1 MLSKEIKVNPK
12 VQKAIDNNKSIVALE
27 STLISHG
34 LPYPENIN
42 VAKES
47 IKAVE
52 DSGSIAATIGII
64 NGEIII
70 GLNANEIELLATSKN
85 VEKVSLH
92 NIALSLFHKHNA
104 ATTVAA
110 TINIASKVGI
120 KFFATGGIGGVH
132 LGSENNSDISADLNE
147 LSRNRMF
154 VISSGA
160 KSILDLEKTFETLE
174 TYGIPRIA
182 YQSDYMPGFWYD
194 ETIYAVDQNFQNIDD
209 ISNYLK
215 LIEETNHN
223 SSVLIFNK
231 VPKKFSIEKSLIENW
246 INKSIEKAK
255 LNHIRGKDVTP
266 FLIAE
271 INALS
276 KNKTLEANTALIIN
290 NALLAG
296 KISNKF
302 NS

>member
-1 MLSKEIKVNPK
+1 MLSKKIKINTK
-12 VQKAIDNNKSIVALE
+12 VQEALDNNKSIVALE

-52 DSGSIAATIGII
+52 DSGSVAATIGII

-70 GLNANEIELLATSKN
+70 GLNTNEIELLATSKN

-92 NIALSLFHKHNA
+92 NIVLSLFHKHNA
-104 ATTVAA
+104 ATTVAT
-110 TINIASKVGI
+110 TINLASKVGI

-154 VISSGA
+154 VISSGP

-174 TYGIPRIA
+174 TYGIPRIS

-194 ETIYAVDQNFQNIDD
+194 ETIYAVDQNFQNVDD
-209 ISNYLK
+209 IANYLK
-215 LIEETNHN
+215 LIEET
-223 SSVLIFNK
+223 IT
-231 VPKKFSIEKSLIENW
+231 I
-246 INKSIEKAK
+246 
-255 LNHIRGKDVTP
+255 
-266 FLIAE
+266 
-271 INALS
+271 
-276 KNKTLEANTALIIN
+276 
-290 NALLAG
+290 LL
-296 KISNKF
+296 F
-302 NS
+302 YF